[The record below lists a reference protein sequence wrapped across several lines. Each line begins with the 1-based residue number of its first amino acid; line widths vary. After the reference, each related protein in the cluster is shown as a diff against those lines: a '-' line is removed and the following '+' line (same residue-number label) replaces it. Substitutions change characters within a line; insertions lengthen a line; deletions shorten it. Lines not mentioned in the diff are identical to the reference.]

1 MFTKQMKRV
10 KACNF
15 MNFEEALDVFSL
27 SAGISLVS
35 SSGVL
40 LGDRESSGFNGDGGT
55 TGNQLSTGSGAFIS
69 ALKL

>member
-1 MFTKQMKRV
+1 MKRV

-15 MNFEEALDVFSL
+15 MNFEEALVVFSL

-35 SSGVL
+35 SSDVL
-40 LGDRESSGFNGDGGT
+40 LEDRESSGFNGDGGT
-55 TGNQLSTGSGAFIS
+55 TGNQLSPGSGAFIS